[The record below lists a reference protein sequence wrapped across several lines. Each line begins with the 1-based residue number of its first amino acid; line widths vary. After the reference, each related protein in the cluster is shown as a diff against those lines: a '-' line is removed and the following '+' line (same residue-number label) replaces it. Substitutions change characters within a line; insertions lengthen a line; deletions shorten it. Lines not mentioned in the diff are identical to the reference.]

1 MATKVKVE
9 LSKGEGFL
17 FPNPYEFANI
27 ELSGQTNYTYGNGSN
42 EFSVGLHGSNIHM
55 LTVYKKTPGT
65 VKITPLDGDVNVS
78 VDRGKDKKLSKGKSL
93 TLSSKA
99 KSILVR
105 ERA

>member
-9 LSKGEGFL
+9 LSKGEG
-17 FPNPYEFANI
+17 EFANI

-55 LTVYKKTPGT
+55 LTVYKKTQGT

>member
-1 MATKVKVE
+1 MATNVKVE
-9 LSKGEGFL
+9 LSKGEG
-17 FPNPYEFANI
+17 EFVNI
-27 ELSGQTNYTYGNGSN
+27 EISGMTNYTYGNGSN
-42 EFSVGLHGSNIHM
+42 EFTIGIIGANIHM
-55 LTVYKKTPGT
+55 LTAYKKSQGA

-99 KSILVR
+99 KSMLVR